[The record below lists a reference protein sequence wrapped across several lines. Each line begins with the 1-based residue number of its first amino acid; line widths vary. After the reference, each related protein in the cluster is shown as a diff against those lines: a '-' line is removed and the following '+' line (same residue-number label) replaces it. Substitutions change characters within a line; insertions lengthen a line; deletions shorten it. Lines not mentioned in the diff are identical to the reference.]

1 MASQISLLMENQP
14 GALSRVIGLFSQRGY
29 NIDSL
34 SVAPTQDQTLSRLT
48 MTTSE
53 SEEIIQQILK
63 QLFKLIDVVMVQ
75 DLKANESLSLEM
87 ALIKVSNKAEVISKI
102 EKNYSSLEL
111 NELDNTD
118 EKTILRLIGETDI
131 LESLLVELKDDL
143 VEVTRTGALGMT
155 LGNISLETEE
165 ETKVIY

>member
-34 SVAPTQDQTLSRLT
+34 SVAPTQDPTLSRLT

-53 SEEIIQQILK
+53 SVEIIQQILK

-75 DLKANESLSLEM
+75 DLKASESISLEM

-102 EKNYSSLEL
+102 GKNYSSLEL
-111 NELDNTD
+111 NKLDNTD

>member
-34 SVAPTQDQTLSRLT
+34 SVAPTQDPTLSRLT

-75 DLKANESLSLEM
+75 DLKASESLSLEM

-102 EKNYSSLEL
+102 KKNYSSLDL

>member
-34 SVAPTQDQTLSRLT
+34 SVAPTQDPTLSRLT

-53 SEEIIQQILK
+53 SVEIIQQILK

-75 DLKANESLSLEM
+75 DLKASESISLEM
-87 ALIKVSNKAEVISKI
+87 ALIKVSNKPEVISKI
-102 EKNYSSLEL
+102 KKNYSSLDL

>member
-34 SVAPTQDQTLSRLT
+34 SVAPTQDPTLSRLT

-53 SEEIIQQILK
+53 SVEIIQQILK

-75 DLKANESLSLEM
+75 DLKASESISLEM

-102 EKNYSSLEL
+102 GKNYSSLEL

>member
-34 SVAPTQDQTLSRLT
+34 SVAPTQDPTLSRLT

-53 SEEIIQQILK
+53 SVEIIQQILK

-75 DLKANESLSLEM
+75 DLKASESISLEM

-102 EKNYSSLEL
+102 KKNYSSLDL

>member
-34 SVAPTQDQTLSRLT
+34 SVAPTQDPTLSRLT

-53 SEEIIQQILK
+53 SVEIIQQILK

-75 DLKANESLSLEM
+75 DLKASESISLEM

-102 EKNYSSLEL
+102 GNNYSSLEL

>member
-1 MASQISLLMENQP
+1 MASQISLLMENRP

-34 SVAPTQDQTLSRLT
+34 SVAPTQDPTLSRLT

-53 SEEIIQQILK
+53 SVEIIQQILK

-75 DLKANESLSLEM
+75 DLKASESLSLEM

-102 EKNYSSLEL
+102 EKNYSSLDL

-118 EKTILRLIGETDI
+118 EKIILRLIGETDI

>member
-34 SVAPTQDQTLSRLT
+34 SVAPTQDPTLSRLT

-53 SEEIIQQILK
+53 STEVIQQILK
-63 QLFKLIDVVMVQ
+63 QLYKLIDVVMVQ
-75 DLKANESLSLEM
+75 DLKASESISLEM
-87 ALIKVSNKAEVISKI
+87 ALIKVSNKSEVISKI
-102 EKNYSSLEL
+102 EKNYSSLEF
-111 NELDNTD
+111 NELDNKD
-118 EKTILRLIGETDI
+118 EKTILRLIGDTDN
-131 LESLLVELKDDL
+131 LENLLVELEDDL
-143 VEVTRTGALGMT
+143 IEVTRTGALGRT
-155 LGNISLETEE
+155 LGNVSLETEE

>member
-34 SVAPTQDQTLSRLT
+34 SVAPTQDPTLSRLT

-53 SEEIIQQILK
+53 SVEIIQQILK

-75 DLKANESLSLEM
+75 DLKASESLSLEM

-102 EKNYSSLEL
+102 EKNYSSLDL

>member
-29 NIDSL
+29 NSDSL
-34 SVAPTQDQTLSRLT
+34 SVAPTQDPTLSRLT

-53 SEEIIQQILK
+53 SVEIIQQILK

-75 DLKANESLSLEM
+75 DLKASESISLEM

-102 EKNYSSLEL
+102 EKNYSSLDL

>member
-34 SVAPTQDQTLSRLT
+34 SVAPTQDPTLSRLT

-53 SEEIIQQILK
+53 STEVIQQILK
-63 QLFKLIDVVMVQ
+63 QLYKLIDVVMVQ
-75 DLKANESLSLEM
+75 DLKASESISLEM
-87 ALIKVSNKAEVISKI
+87 ALIKVLNKSEVISKI
-102 EKNYSSLEL
+102 EKNYSSLEF
-111 NELDNTD
+111 NELDNKD
-118 EKTILRLIGETDI
+118 EKTILRLIGDTDN
-131 LESLLVELKDDL
+131 LESLLVELEDDL
-143 VEVTRTGALGMT
+143 IEVTRTGGLGMT
-155 LGNISLETEE
+155 LGNVSLETEE

>member
-34 SVAPTQDQTLSRLT
+34 SVAPTQDPTLSRLT

-53 SEEIIQQILK
+53 SVEIIQQILK

-75 DLKANESLSLEM
+75 DLKASESISLEM